1 MRIGGG
7 TSAQQ
12 DLIASV
18 DALVQSLRTERQRL
32 ARRLDNMERELQA
45 MAGRLNACEPR
56 LGDIGSRAGRI

>member
-1 MRIGGG
+1 VRITAGA
-7 TSAQQ
+7 SAQQ

-32 ARRLDNMERELQA
+32 ARRLDDMERELQA
-45 MAGRLNACEPR
+45 MTGKLNACEPR